1 MLDYPDLPL
10 SLTME
15 SDKTSTTPSDD
26 ISSLQRVQPS
36 HGRTSGPKR
45 RSSQW
50 TPEEDEI
57 LRQAVQQFKGKSWK
71 RIAECF
77 KDRTDVQCLHRW
89 QKVLDPELVKGSWT
103 KEEDDKLIELVNRYG
118 PKKWSTIAQELAG
131 RIGKQCRE
139 RWHNHLNP
147 AINKEPWTQEEELT
161 LIRAHQV
168 YGNKWAELA
177 KVLHGRSDNA
187 IKNHWHSSVKK
198 KLDSYLASGLLAQFP
213 ALPNVNHQNQSVPSS
228 SMTLQQNSE
237 DESVHK
243 EGTEA
248 EDSSVKKKLDSYSAS
263 GLLGQFS
270 ALPNVNHQN
279 QSVPSS
285 SMTLQQNSEDES
297 VHKEGMEAEEVPEC
311 SQGSNFAGCS
321 QSTSDLGNTFV
332 HIRENGGMSEESICK
347 KDATSSTAPCC
358 RNYSPVF
365 QDVSCSMLKVPS
377 ELADSKFLEHNLSH
391 DWGNSMEE
399 DWQFNRDDIP
409 NISPPEFI
417 QESSGISVHCL
428 TGNDNHDMV
437 ATANVGNVVEDPYK
451 PNEMFVSVDGSMMV
465 YPEEGIPQCSPS
477 ETGVNGCGQPSYS
490 LFYQS
495 SNYQIPEAG
504 DMVPQNCNALNFDDF
519 EASFHQPFSVPSQ
532 FSSEDRSSVF
542 DIVLNQFHN
551 PPLEGPDHMKD
562 SSRIVP
568 VNDIGSTT
576 SNTVQTCLLNENS
589 FVQEEQKDGGAL
601 CYDPPRFPSSD
612 VPFFCCDLIQSGS
625 DTQEEYSPFGIRQLM
640 MTSANCLT
648 PLRLWDSPSRDDSP
662 DAILKSAAKTF
673 TGTPS
678 ILKKRHRHLLSPL
691 SEKRCEKKLE
701 SNLNQ
706 ESFYNM
712 STNFSRPDDMFD
724 ESANEKASMEDKEN
738 LHPSSEDG
746 RKEEGEIS
754 GANDATG
761 MVKQHPGVLVEL
773 SSNDLFFSPDR
784 FLIKCDRATSLSNK
798 ALGRQYA
805 RRLEA
810 ASNQVTVSSSF
821 ETSCLSVVCSPDICG
836 KHRGSVVIATST
848 ALENTAEDSENGF
861 GAETL
866 SIFGETPFKRS
877 FESPSA
883 WKSPWFMSSFPPST
897 RYDTEL
903 EFEDL
908 ALFMSPGDRSYD
920 AIGLMKQLS
929 EQTAPSIADAH
940 QILGSETPETNLS
953 KRNSKKPKADENC
966 TLLASN
972 ATSERR
978 TLDFNECGIPGKGK
992 ETTKF
997 GSNNNSFSSPSSYL
1011 LKYCR

>member
-1 MLDYPDLPL
+1 
-10 SLTME
+10 ME

-26 ISSLQRVQPS
+26 ISSLQRVQPLN
-36 HGRTSGPKR
+36 GRTSGPKR

-57 LRQAVQQFKGKSWK
+57 LRQAVQLFKGKSWK

-147 AINKEPWTQEEELT
+147 SINKEPWTQEEELT

-243 EGTEA
+243 QGTEA
-248 EDSSVKKKLDSYSAS
+248 EDSFVKKKLDSYLAS
-263 GLLGQFS
+263 GLLGQFP

-297 VHKEGMEAEEVPEC
+297 VHKEGTEAEEVPEC
-311 SQGSNFAGCS
+311 SQGSTFAGCS

-332 HIRENGGMSEESICK
+332 HVRENGGMSEESICK

-358 RNYSPVF
+358 RNYNPVF

-377 ELADSKFLEHNLSH
+377 ELVDSKFLEHNLSH

-409 NISPPEFI
+409 NISPPELI

-428 TGNDNHDMV
+428 NGNENHDME
-437 ATANVGNVVEDPYK
+437 ATTNVGNVVEGPYN
-451 PNEMFVSVDGSMMV
+451 PNEMFVCVDGCMMV
-465 YPEEGIPQCSPS
+465 YPEEGIPQCSS
-477 ETGVNGCGQPSYS
+477 ETGVNGCGQPAYS
-490 LFYQS
+490 LFYRS
-495 SNYQIPEAG
+495 SNYQIPEVG
-504 DMVPQNCNALNFDDF
+504 DMVPQNCNALSFDDF
-519 EASFHQPFSVPSQ
+519 EASSHQPFSVPLQ
-532 FSSEDRSSVF
+532 FSSEDRSPVF
-542 DIVLNQFHN
+542 DLVLNQFHN
-551 PPLEGPDHMKD
+551 PPLESPDHMKD

-568 VNDIGSTT
+568 VNDLGSTT
-576 SNTVQTCLLNENS
+576 SNTVQTCLLNEKS
-589 FVQEEQKDGGAL
+589 FVQEKQKDGGGL

-612 VPFFCCDLIQSGS
+612 VPFFCCDLMQSGS

-691 SEKRCEKKLE
+691 SEKRCEKRLE
-701 SNLNQ
+701 SDLNQ
-706 ESFYNM
+706 ESFSNM
-712 STNFSRPDDMFD
+712 TSNFSRLDDMFD
-724 ESANEKASMEDKEN
+724 ESANEKASMEDGEN
-738 LHPSSEDG
+738 LPSSEDG

-754 GANDATG
+754 GANDAMG
-761 MVKQHPGVLVEL
+761 KVKQPPGVLVEL
-773 SSNDLFFSPDR
+773 SSNDLFLSPDS

-798 ALGRQYA
+798 ALGKQYA

-821 ETSCLSVVCSPDICG
+821 ETSCFSVVCSPDIRG
-836 KHRGSVVIATST
+836 KRRSSVVLATSA
-848 ALENTAEDSENGF
+848 ALGNTAEDSENRF
-861 GAETL
+861 GTETL
-866 SIFGETPFKRS
+866 SISGETPYKRS

-883 WKSPWFMSSFPPST
+883 WKSPWFMNSFPPST
-897 RYDTEL
+897 RYDIEL
-903 EFEDL
+903 AFEDL
-908 ALFMSPGDRSYD
+908 ARFMSPGDRSYD

-929 EQTAPSIADAH
+929 EQTAASIADAH

-953 KRNSKKPKADENC
+953 KRNSKKQKADEIC
-966 TLLASN
+966 KASN

-978 TLDFNECGIPGKGK
+978 TLDFNECGTPGKGK

-997 GSNNNSFSSPSSYL
+997 GSNNSFSSPSSYL